1 MRIAVLLDEDRNI
14 MQVYESPEDGAK
26 KQVEKYGNDGWIL
39 VENNEKFLT
48 IEKGLWTV
56 RESDNSL
63 VHIESNQ
70 TPEEERDTVISNL
83 TLQNLQQANEITELK
98 KFSSSQTL
106 QSLQD
111 AQDKENLQ
119 KVATSQAMQILELQ
133 KSVSDIKSGAT
144 TN

>member
-1 MRIAVLLDEDRNI
+1 MSQIAVKLKDNHVDDVVFSNPKDYETEEDYILIENDPSFSINDRFMWTI
-14 MQVYESPEDGAK
+14 RFEDNK
-26 KQVEKYGNDGWIL
+26 
-39 VENNEKFLT
+39 
-48 IEKGLWTV
+48 
-56 RESDNSL
+56 L
-63 VHIESNQ
+63 VHISSNQ
-70 TPEEERDTVISNL
+70 TSEEEKNAVITNL

-98 KFSSSQTL
+98 EFSSSQTI

-133 KSVSDIKSGAT
+133 KSVSDIKSGTT

>member
-1 MRIAVLLDEDRNI
+1 MKIAVQLNSDRNI
-14 MQVYESPEDGAK
+14 IDTYLSPEDGAK
-26 KQVEKYGNDGWIL
+26 LQVQKYSNQGWLL
-39 VENNEKFLT
+39 VDSDSTFSTENEYQ
-48 IEKGLWTV
+48 WTV
-56 RESDNSL
+56 RESDNKL
-63 VHIESNQ
+63 VHINTNQ

-106 QSLQD
+106 QSLQN

-133 KSVSDIKSGAT
+133 KSVSDIKSEAT

>member
-98 KFSSSQTL
+98 KFSSSQAL

-133 KSVSDIKSGAT
+133 KSVSDIKSEAT